1 VETGAD
7 GNGKLKLRK
16 QAMNDVL
23 EPFLYALSQY
33 PDKLVTS
40 RIDDRVLRHILQGP
54 TTVATDEDLP
64 STSPLRFF
72 DYPALANRLFEYAT
86 SKYVLPSRTHTHART
101 SDICLTR
108 AVCLFVHDCAE
119 RQRRTTEVASTASGR
134 PC

>member
-1 VETGAD
+1 
-7 GNGKLKLRK
+7 
-16 QAMNDVL
+16 MNDVL

-40 RIDDRVLRHILQGP
+40 RIDDRVMRHILQGP

-86 SKYVLPSRTHTHART
+86 SKYVLPSRTHAHHERVTYM
-101 SDICLTR
+101 LTR
-108 AVCLFVHDCAE
+108 AVCLFVTDDCAE